1 MIGTLNSLVEVA
13 ACFLVQAGPAM
24 ATNIVETLHLPLV
37 ITDNDE
43 TLAFKLMEKA
53 VSHPRDIPR
62 PTNTDPVLSEDLP
75 GLLLMDL
82 RGRKIFAAQCLR
94 AHG

>member
-1 MIGTLNSLVEVA
+1 MIRTADAFEVA
-13 ACFLVQAGPAM
+13 IFFKKFRPTM
-24 ATNIVETLHLPLV
+24 ATNIAETLHLPLV

-43 TLAFKLMEKA
+43 TLAFKFMEKA